1 MRTTNLTSVS
11 FALVVGLLCACSGA
25 QSVDPCQRGGKAF
38 ETIERLSGV
47 AAFVCGA
54 LGGDAEKCHRHTGF
68 VELAA
73 DTFGAGCELVAR

>member
-1 MRTTNLTSVS
+1 VIRLS
-11 FALVVGLLCACSGA
+11 LVCALLCACGGP

-38 ETIERLSGV
+38 ETLERLSGV
-47 AAFVCGA
+47 AAFVCSA
-54 LGGDAEKCHRHTGF
+54 LGGDSEKCQRHTGF